1 MACIARNFVRIAVI
15 SGAVGA
21 LGIGAATLVA
31 GPDRVG
37 AFFTQARSKV
47 NACIDSQI
55 TDPVAL
61 RAQLRDLQAQYPER
75 IGQVRSDLAQLREQ
89 RAQLERDLAVS
100 NRVVALADQDSDKLT
115 SALDHANSATVTN
128 VALGVEHE
136 IVIVFRNERINTDAA
151 TAKLNQ
157 VNATRNAYAARAA
170 DIERDLG
177 YLTQQENQ
185 LSTLLNK
192 LESEQTAFQTQLFDL
207 DRQIDAISRNDRM
220 IDVMASRQRTLD
232 EQSRYRAASLDQIN
246 SKLADIRAKQ
256 EAQLASLANVAEHF
270 SYEDAAKSQLDREG
284 ASASTRRVPKATPRI
299 APTVIEIDPDS
310 LPALPPAPAASPKAP
325 ANDGSMAANSPR

>member
-1 MACIARNFVRIAVI
+1 MACIARNLVRIAVI
-15 SGAVGA
+15 TGAVGA

-37 AFFTQARSKV
+37 AFFTQTRNSM
-47 NACIDSQI
+47 NACIDAQI

-89 RAQLERDLAVS
+89 RAQLERDMTVS
-100 NRVVALADQDSDKLT
+100 NRVVDLADQDSDKLT
-115 SALDHANSATVTN
+115 SALDHASSATVTN
-128 VALGVEHE
+128 VAMGVEHE
-136 IVIVFRNERINTDAA
+136 IVIVFRNERINLEAA
-151 TAKLNQ
+151 STKLNQ
-157 VNATRNAYAARAA
+157 VNATRNAYASRAA
-170 DIERDLG
+170 DIQRDLG
-177 YLTQQENQ
+177 YLSQQENQ
-185 LSTLLNK
+185 LATLLGK
-192 LESEQTAFQTQLFDL
+192 LETEQTAFQTQLFDL

-256 EAQLASLANVAEHF
+256 EAQLASLANTAEHF

-284 ASASTRRVPKATPRI
+284 STQTRKIERTTPRI
-299 APTVIEIDPDS
+299 TPTVIEINPDT
-310 LPALPPAPAASPKAP
+310 LPALPPAPKDGPGK
-325 ANDGSMAANSPR
+325 DGSVASNGHTNH

>member
-15 SGAVGA
+15 TGAVGA

-37 AFFTQARSKV
+37 AFFTQTRSCI
-47 NACIDSQI
+47 NAKIDAQI

-115 SALDHANSATVTN
+115 AALDHAQSATVTN

-136 IVIVFRNERINTDAA
+136 IVIVFRNERINLEAA
-151 TAKLNQ
+151 STKLNQ
-157 VNATRNAYAARAA
+157 VTATRNAYASRAA
-170 DIERDLG
+170 DIQRDLG
-177 YLTQQENQ
+177 YLSQQETQ
-185 LSTLLNK
+185 LGTLLGK
-192 LESEQTAFQTQLFDL
+192 LETEQTSFQTQLFDL
-207 DRQIDAISRNDRM
+207 DRQIDAIARNDRM

-246 SKLADIRAKQ
+246 GKLADIRAKQ
-256 EAQLASLANVAEHF
+256 EARLASLSAVAEHF

-284 ASASTRRVPKATPRI
+284 AGTSTRKVQKALPKAP
-299 APTVIEIDPDS
+299 PTVIEINPDT
-310 LPALPPAPAASPKAP
+310 LPAGPSAPSGGPGK
-325 ANDGSMAANSPR
+325 DGSVASTAGNR

>member
-1 MACIARNFVRIAVI
+1 MACITRNLVRIAVI
-15 SGAVGA
+15 TAATGAVGV
-21 LGIGAATLVA
+21 GAATLVA

-37 AFFTQARSKV
+37 AFFTQARSKI
-47 NACIDSQI
+47 NTTIDKQI

-61 RAQLRDLQAQYPER
+61 RAQLRDLQAQYPKR
-75 IGQVRSDLAQLREQ
+75 IGEVRSDLAQLREQ

-100 NRVVALADQDSDKLT
+100 TRVIELADQDSDKLT
-115 SALDHANSATVTN
+115 SALDHAQSASIQN

-136 IVIVFRNERINTDAA
+136 IVIVFRNERIDTTVANT
-151 TAKLNQ
+151 KLNQ

-177 YLTQQENQ
+177 YLSRQENQ
-185 LSTLLNK
+185 LATLLTK

-207 DRQIDAISRNDRM
+207 DRQIDAIARNDRM
-220 IDVMASRQRTLD
+220 IDVMSDRQRTLD

-256 EAQLASLANVAEHF
+256 EAQLASMANMAEHF
-270 SYEDAAKSQLDREG
+270 SYEDAAKTQLDRESSG
-284 ASASTRRVPKATPRI
+284 TTRRALPAPAKAM
-299 APTVIEIDPDS
+299 PTVIEINPDA
-310 LPALPPAPAASPKAP
+310 LPAAPKQGKAKDDSVASNTPPT
-325 ANDGSMAANSPR
+325 R

>member
-1 MACIARNFVRIAVI
+1 MACIGRNLVRIAVI

-37 AFFTQARSKV
+37 AFFTQTRSKV
-47 NACIDSQI
+47 NACIDAQI

-100 NRVVALADQDSDKLT
+100 TRVVDLADQDSDKLT
-115 SALDHANSATVTN
+115 SALDHAQSATVTN

-136 IVIVFRNERINTDAA
+136 IVIVFRNERINLEAA
-151 TAKLNQ
+151 TTKLNQ

-170 DIERDLG
+170 DIQRDLG
-177 YLTQQENQ
+177 YLSQQENQ
-185 LSTLLNK
+185 LATLLGK
-192 LESEQTAFQTQLFDL
+192 LETEQTSFQTQLFDL
-207 DRQIDAISRNDRM
+207 DRQIDAIARNDRM

-284 ASASTRRVPKATPRI
+284 AGATARKVQKPAPRI
-299 APTVIEIDPDS
+299 APTVIEINPDS
-310 LPALPPAPAASPKAP
+310 LPALPPAPAEGPGKDGSVAANTP
-325 ANDGSMAANSPR
+325 ANR